1 MSASS
6 SLIPW
11 WRRARTRRRTSWRVA
26 SSAMMAFE
34 LGLDDE
40 KPSLDL
46 LEAARHVAE
55 LPGHREVQ
63 VADGAAELL
72 LDTLK
77 IASRGKAREVVL
89 GCQAPKG
96 VSEV

>member
-1 MSASS
+1 MAKGANEAAH
-6 SLIPW
+6 LV
-11 WRRARTRRRTSWRVA
+11 ARGQLGHDGL
-26 SSAMMAFE
+26 E

-55 LPGHREVQ
+55 LPGHRQVQ